1 MKSVKKCKP
10 DLPDEIERRKKQSE
24 HFNRRLSDKTRTFAF
39 APVLPSL
46 LAVTVESWL
55 LITLIIFAAVVIVIS
70 LYYIYLLLREHKR
83 AHRVVVE
90 KIVQSGADD
99 SAKSDMVQQD
109 AVYGAPQQS
118 FVTYIPPAEEAEEEK
133 VEEEAQALPYKS
145 EELDDDDEGAT
156 EVVTSESHFQPL
168 YEGEPDE
175 SMMITDET
183 GEVVEVLKGVDYETG
198 MALVVRYN
206 KSFTAKFIQMTDES
220 KGYYTTLKNYI
231 LSYKKTRSRVS
242 WKYDNIHFGREPIVK
257 FAVRGK
263 TLCLYMALNPD
274 DYTDSKY
281 KVERSDSK
289 KFEDVP
295 CLYRIKNP
303 RRVRYAMEL
312 LAELA
317 EKYGIERG
325 EIPNKNYYL
334 PYEHTGPLIGKELI
348 REYLVQERY
357 DDFLRKKQQPLITED
372 KDNTADEGELTA
384 EERFPNKKF

>member
-1 MKSVKKCKP
+1 
-10 DLPDEIERRKKQSE
+10 
-24 HFNRRLSDKTRTFAF
+24 
-39 APVLPSL
+39 
-46 LAVTVESWL
+46 
-55 LITLIIFAAVVIVIS
+55 
-70 LYYIYLLLREHKR
+70 
-83 AHRVVVE
+83 
-90 KIVQSGADD
+90 
-99 SAKSDMVQQD
+99 MVQQD

-118 FVTYIPPAEEAEEEK
+118 FVTYIPPAEEAEEEN

-145 EELDDDDEGAT
+145 EESDDDDDEGAT

>member
-1 MKSVKKCKP
+1 
-10 DLPDEIERRKKQSE
+10 
-24 HFNRRLSDKTRTFAF
+24 
-39 APVLPSL
+39 
-46 LAVTVESWL
+46 
-55 LITLIIFAAVVIVIS
+55 
-70 LYYIYLLLREHKR
+70 
-83 AHRVVVE
+83 
-90 KIVQSGADD
+90 
-99 SAKSDMVQQD
+99 
-109 AVYGAPQQS
+109 
-118 FVTYIPPAEEAEEEK
+118 
-133 VEEEAQALPYKS
+133 
-145 EELDDDDEGAT
+145 
-156 EVVTSESHFQPL
+156 
-168 YEGEPDE
+168 
-175 SMMITDET
+175 
-183 GEVVEVLKGVDYETG
+183 
-198 MALVVRYN
+198 
-206 KSFTAKFIQMTDES
+206 
-220 KGYYTTLKNYI
+220 
-231 LSYKKTRSRVS
+231 
-242 WKYDNIHFGREPIVK
+242 
-257 FAVRGK
+257 
-263 TLCLYMALNPD
+263 MALNPD

-334 PYEHTGPLIGKELI
+334 PYEHTGPLIGRELI